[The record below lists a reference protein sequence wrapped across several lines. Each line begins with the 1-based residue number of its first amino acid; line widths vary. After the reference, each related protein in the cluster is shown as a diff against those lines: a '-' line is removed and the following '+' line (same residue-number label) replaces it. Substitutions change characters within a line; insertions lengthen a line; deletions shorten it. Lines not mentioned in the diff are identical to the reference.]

1 LTFWLAG
8 LETTD
13 LERTEL
19 CSLQV
24 SAVICAY
31 FNIVSPELVSTRSYL
46 FALVISDLLYFVFTF
61 IRFVILILLVRMMMM
76 MMMIIKFQPQ
86 EISLVVHRAL
96 TSTWPVSNAVLLLCV
111 GAARL

>member
-1 LTFWLAG
+1 MIFWLAD

-19 CSLQV
+19 CSLKV

-46 FALVISDLLYFVFTF
+46 LTLVMSDLLYFIFTF
-61 IRFVILILLVRMMMM
+61 IRFVILILLMN
-76 MMMIIKFQPQ
+76 KDDDDDDDDDDD
-86 EISLVVHRAL
+86 
-96 TSTWPVSNAVLLLCV
+96 
-111 GAARL
+111 